1 MLKIVFVLKTLLQSP
16 IPWIELSQLCLGKE
30 NYNLKLSV
38 DMKLQLKWLEPL
50 SQREKW
56 NQ

>member
-16 IPWIELSQLCLGKE
+16 IPWIELSQLWLGKE

-38 DMKLQLKWLEPL
+38 DMKLQLK
-50 SQREKW
+50 
-56 NQ
+56 

>member
-1 MLKIVFVLKTLLQSP
+1 MLKIVFVLKTLLQFP
-16 IPWIELSQLCLGKE
+16 ISWIELSQLWLGKE